1 MKKKKQS
8 KNLNSFTIQKFDDKE
23 EWLKARNGKIT
34 GSKLKDLIV
43 KRGSGEKKQ
52 FYQLI
57 ADRIAIAPDGENPM
71 ERGTRLEEE
80 AVARFAK
87 ETGIKNINISLAIFS
102 RIDNPNIAFSPDAY
116 IGETEC
122 VEAKCLSSAS
132 HLEAYITQKVPS
144 EYEDQI
150 IQPFIVNDNLKTLY
164 LVFYDP
170 RIPAKDFFFLTISRS
185 DYEEKIT
192 EYLEYEK
199 QKLALVEEWVLKL
212 TF

>member
-1 MKKKKQS
+1 MKKKQKKQNS
-8 KNLNSFTIQKFDDKE
+8 NSFTIQKYDDKDA
-23 EWLKARNGKIT
+23 WLNARNGKIT

-43 KRGSGEKKQ
+43 KRGIGEKKG

-57 ADRIAIAPDGENPM
+57 ADRVAIAPDDENAM
-71 ERGTRLEEE
+71 LRGTRLEEE
-80 AVARFAK
+80 AVARFVK
-87 ETGIKNINISLAIFS
+87 ETGREVNTDLVIFS
-102 RIDNPNIAFSPDAY
+102 RTDNENIAFSPDAY
-116 IGETEC
+116 GEEFV

-132 HLEAYITQKVPS
+132 HIEAYITQKVPS
-144 EYEDQI
+144 EYEDQT
-150 IQPFIVNDNLKTLY
+150 IQPFVVNDNLRTLY

-170 RIPAKDFFFLTISRS
+170 RIPAKDFFFLTLKRE

-199 QKLALVEEWVLKL
+199 QKLALVEDWVLKL

>member
-1 MKKKKQS
+1 MKTKKQ
-8 KNLNSFTIQKFDDKE
+8 KQNQNSFLIQKFDDKDT
-23 EWLKARNGKIT
+23 WLTARAGKIT
-34 GSKLKDLIV
+34 GSKLKDIIV
-43 KRGSGEKKQ
+43 KRGTGEKKG

-57 ADRIAIAPDGENPM
+57 ADRIAIAPDDENAM
-71 ERGTRLEEE
+71 ARGTRLEEE

-87 ETGIKNINISLAIFS
+87 ETGKEVNTDLVIFS
-102 RIDNPNIAFSPDAY
+102 RVDNPNIAFSPDAY
-116 IGETEC
+116 IGDTEC

-144 EYEDQI
+144 EYEDQT

-164 LVFYDP
+164 VVFYDP
-170 RIPAKDFFFLTISRS
+170 RIPAKDFFFLIIKRE
-185 DYEEKIT
+185 DYAEKIT

-199 QKLALVEEWVLKL
+199 LKLALVEEWVLEL